1 MASAAHTPYLSVED
15 YLAHTYRPDVDYVDG
30 HLEERNLGEYDHSTL
45 QGTLFA
51 LLHTN
56 RHAWHIRVAVE
67 LRVQTSPRRFRVP
80 DVAVLNADGPKEQIV
95 RRPPLL
101 CLEVLSPEDTLRRML
116 DRIQDYFIMGVPEVW
131 IFDPQQRLV
140 TVCAPGGST
149 TERAFGLLEL
159 AGTPI
164 VLDIAEVF
172 SALDED

>member
-45 QGTLFA
+45 QGALMMLF
-51 LLHTN
+51 HSN
-56 RHAWHIRVAVE
+56 RRAWHIRVAVE
-67 LRVQTSPRRFRVP
+67 LRVQTSPARFRIP
-80 DVAVLNADGPKEQIV
+80 DVVVLSAEGPKEQIV

-116 DRIQDYFIMGVPEVW
+116 IRIQDYFAMGVPEVW
-131 IFDPQQRLV
+131 IFDPQQRTV
-140 TVCAPGGST
+140 TVCTPGGST
-149 TERAFGLLEL
+149 IERASGLLEL

-164 VLDIAEVF
+164 VVDIAEVF

>member
-1 MASAAHTPYLSVED
+1 MASAAHTPYLSVDD
-15 YLAHTYRPDVDYVDG
+15 YLAHTYRPEVDYVDG

-45 QGTLFA
+45 QFA
-51 LLHTN
+51 VARVLHSN

-67 LRVQTSPRRFRVP
+67 LRVQTSPGRFRVP
-80 DVAVLNADGPKEQIV
+80 DVAVLSADGPKEQIV

-116 DRIQDYFIMGVPEVW
+116 DRVQDYFTMGVPEVW
-131 IFDPQQRLV
+131 IFDPQQRQV
-140 TVCAPGGST
+140 MVCAPGGFIT
-149 TERAFGLLEL
+149 QRASGLLEL